1 MSGEFVA
8 RMEDVLDLY
17 QPEYNPERPVVCFDE
32 TSRQLTGEVR
42 PPIEAAPGRVA
53 RYDTEYQR
61 NGTRNLF
68 MICEPKGGWRHVE
81 VTERRTA
88 VDFAHQMRWLVDEA
102 YPDAEVVRLVLD
114 NLNTHKLGSLYEA
127 FEPCE
132 ARRIAQRL
140 EFHYTPTHGSWLNM
154 AEIELS
160 VFSRGCLN
168 RRISDEAELRR
179 EVAALERE
187 RNAAR
192 SAIDWRF
199 TTQDARRKLQHI
211 YPTRPSGNGT
221 RPKYLLY
228 YTVDLTIEG
237 LRERLVLIDT
247 DPFPDFDSWDLKG
260 QPITD
265 AIPVRYGR
273 PRVKRCANVDSESE
287 DYRPLDTTTSAAV
300 FNRLREE
307 FHDVIWAGGG
317 THNNEVFTYIVK
329 LLLCKIY
336 DEKETEPECEYQ
348 FQRLG
353 DETSPE
359 DPASFVGR
367 LNELYRRSEETY
379 LALPTPTEGPAFDP
393 VRLPPEKLAYVASRL
408 EGLSVT
414 ENVHPGD
421 LLGEFF
427 EQIVSLDFTQSKGQF
442 FTPIILVRFMLALCG
457 AVDQAEHVMR
467 HVGDSHGRPRLPF
480 IIDPS
485 CGSGSFL
492 IEYMKLITDKLG
504 TPEVSRSLPNRIR
517 EYHDIWFGGTSTVA
531 R

>member
-1 MSGEFVA
+1 
-8 RMEDVLDLY
+8 MEDVLDLY
-17 QPEYNPERPVVCFDE
+17 QPECNPERPVVCFDE

-199 TTQDARRKLQHI
+199 T
-211 YPTRPSGNGT
+211 
-221 RPKYLLY
+221 PK
-228 YTVDLTIEG
+228 
-237 LRERLVLIDT
+237 
-247 DPFPDFDSWDLKG
+247 
-260 QPITD
+260 
-265 AIPVRYGR
+265 
-273 PRVKRCANVDSESE
+273 
-287 DYRPLDTTTSAAV
+287 
-300 FNRLREE
+300 
-307 FHDVIWAGGG
+307 
-317 THNNEVFTYIVK
+317 
-329 LLLCKIY
+329 
-336 DEKETEPECEYQ
+336 
-348 FQRLG
+348 
-353 DETSPE
+353 
-359 DPASFVGR
+359 
-367 LNELYRRSEETY
+367 
-379 LALPTPTEGPAFDP
+379 
-393 VRLPPEKLAYVASRL
+393 
-408 EGLSVT
+408 
-414 ENVHPGD
+414 
-421 LLGEFF
+421 
-427 EQIVSLDFTQSKGQF
+427 
-442 FTPIILVRFMLALCG
+442 MLA
-457 AVDQAEHVMR
+457 VSSNISIRQDQIETVLERPTKLPIGSHLKRKWVIPKF
-467 HVGDSHGRPRLPF
+467 VGDSKAKLPQTQ
-480 IIDPS
+480 
-485 CGSGSFL
+485 
-492 IEYMKLITDKLG
+492 YA
-504 TPEVSRSLPNRIR
+504 NR
-517 EYHDIWFGGTSTVA
+517 
-531 R
+531 

>member
-1 MSGEFVA
+1 
-8 RMEDVLDLY
+8 MEDVLDLY

-211 YPTRPSGNGT
+211 YPTRPSGKLIVT
-221 RPKYLLY
+221 R
-228 YTVDLTIEG
+228 
-237 LRERLVLIDT
+237 
-247 DPFPDFDSWDLKG
+247 
-260 QPITD
+260 
-265 AIPVRYGR
+265 
-273 PRVKRCANVDSESE
+273 
-287 DYRPLDTTTSAAV
+287 
-300 FNRLREE
+300 
-307 FHDVIWAGGG
+307 
-317 THNNEVFTYIVK
+317 
-329 LLLCKIY
+329 
-336 DEKETEPECEYQ
+336 
-348 FQRLG
+348 
-353 DETSPE
+353 
-359 DPASFVGR
+359 ASF
-367 LNELYRRSEETY
+367 RSCTE
-379 LALPTPTEGPAFDP
+379 APT
-393 VRLPPEKLAYVASRL
+393 SRW
-408 EGLSVT
+408 S
-414 ENVHPGD
+414 
-421 LLGEFF
+421 
-427 EQIVSLDFTQSKGQF
+427 
-442 FTPIILVRFMLALCG
+442 
-457 AVDQAEHVMR
+457 
-467 HVGDSHGRPRLPF
+467 DS
-480 IIDPS
+480 S
-485 CGSGSFL
+485 SGSRCL
-492 IEYMKLITDKLG
+492 RQE
-504 TPEVSRSLPNRIR
+504 R
-517 EYHDIWFGGTSTVA
+517 TSTLNSISAIFNQLPCLGV
-531 R
+531 